1 MDIPLPFPFPCG
13 YFCSNIALVAVVGV
27 SVMMGDKDGFQ
38 GDDNRRCHVIPTMA
52 LLLPTQIMVRGP
64 CFAFAL
70 EVFADAAV
78 AGVGVVV
85 GVVVPVLRGDPVMSL
100 GPAGNRSRRAPC
112 TAQGTRTAG
121 GLA

>member
-13 YFCSNIALVAVVGV
+13 YFCSNIALVAVVVV

-64 CFAFAL
+64 CFAPAL
-70 EVFADAAV
+70 EVFADAA
-78 AGVGVVV
+78 
-85 GVVVPVLRGDPVMSL
+85 GVVVPILRGDPVMSL